1 MLSHQDARRTYDRIG
16 SLQDSQAFYEDRATA
31 VLLRHA
37 ELSSAESVFEF
48 GCGTGRFAQRLFE
61 RYLSPT
67 ARYRG
72 IDLSP
77 KMVHLAQERL
87 APYASR
93 AEVLLTEGGAPIGE
107 PVEAYDRFVS
117 NYVFDLLS
125 EEDIRAVIAEAY
137 RMLRPGGMLGLVSL
151 STGAGPISRAVAT
164 VWGWIQALQPAVV
177 GGCRPI
183 ELRPFL
189 PTSKW
194 QVLHD
199 EKIVAFAIPSE
210 ILVAQRRSA

>member
-1 MLSHQDARRTYDRIG
+1 M
-16 SLQDSQAFYEDRATA
+16 
-31 VLLRHA
+31 
-37 ELSSAESVFEF
+37 
-48 GCGTGRFAQRLFE
+48 
-61 RYLSPT
+61 
-67 ARYRG
+67 
-72 IDLSP
+72 
-77 KMVHLAQERL
+77 
-87 APYASR
+87 
-93 AEVLLTEGGAPIGE
+93 
-107 PVEAYDRFVS
+107 
-117 NYVFDLLS
+117 
-125 EEDIRAVIAEAY
+125 IAEAY